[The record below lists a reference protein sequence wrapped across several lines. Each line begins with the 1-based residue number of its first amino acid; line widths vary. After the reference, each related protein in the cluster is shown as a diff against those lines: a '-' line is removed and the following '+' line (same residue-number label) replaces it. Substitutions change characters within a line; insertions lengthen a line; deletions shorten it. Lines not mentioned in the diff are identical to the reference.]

1 MSIHN
6 RDSPLHQIRVID
18 LPSIPERRGNLT
30 FIESNNHIPFNIQ
43 RVYYLYDIPSG
54 TERGQHAHLNL
65 QQLLICMSGSF
76 SIVLDDGS
84 LSKFFKF
91 TIKRTIYT
99 TYALEELN

>member
-54 TERGQHAHLNL
+54 TERGVYHHNL
-65 QQLLICMSGSF
+65 QQLLICVSGSF

-84 LSKFFKF
+84 LSKDFLNSSKGY
-91 TIKRTIYT
+91 IYH
-99 TYALEELN
+99 LCFGELN